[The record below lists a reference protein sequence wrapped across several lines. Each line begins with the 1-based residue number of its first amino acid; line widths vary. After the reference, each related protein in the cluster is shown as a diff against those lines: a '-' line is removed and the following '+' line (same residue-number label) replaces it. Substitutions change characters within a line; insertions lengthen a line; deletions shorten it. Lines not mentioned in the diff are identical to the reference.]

1 MCSHKGASLTQPQAH
16 PLPLCAQCCAMEM
29 DNAQTAQRC
38 QAAWQQKFGLPTW
51 GLGALAAG
59 AGAMGRQLS
68 RHLGVR
74 RQNRD
79 FLREQQASVAEAEC
93 STLAAV
99 RLRGWSALL
108 AEAAAAA
115 MPPWP
120 CSATAAHSISLQV

>member
-1 MCSHKGASLTQPQAH
+1 MLPAMCSHKGASLTQPQAH

-51 GLGALAAG
+51 GLGVLAAG

-74 RQNRD
+74 RLKTD
-79 FLREQQASVAEAEC
+79 FLPDLREQQASVADAES
-93 STLAAV
+93 STL
-99 RLRGWSALL
+99 RG
-108 AEAAAAA
+108 
-115 MPPWP
+115 
-120 CSATAAHSISLQV
+120 